1 MQVAKQTATALNGKT
16 KALIRESLRKHGLFN
31 AMYALHP
38 TFFPYFDPFRGCPQD
53 VMHNEFSSGTANSEL
68 ATMLY
73 IFISKEKWFNVEML
87 NAEIEKHDWGD
98 GRKPPAIWEGVV
110 KGQRGG
116 LPEAG
121 AHLRYTGSQTKDL
134 ALASRQILL
143 PLVQNQEH
151 PAWLSWCAH
160 LDYIELLLADSF
172 TPSSITDLDKAIQRH
187 HKL

>member
-1 MQVAKQTATALNGKT
+1 M
-16 KALIRESLRKHGLFN
+16 F
-31 AMYALHP
+31 
-38 TFFPYFDPFRGCPQD
+38 
-53 VMHNEFSSGTANSEL
+53 
-68 ATMLY
+68 Y

-87 NAEIEKHDWGD
+87 NAEIEKHNWGT

-121 AHLRYTGSQTKDL
+121 AHLRLTGSQTQNL

-143 PLVQNQEH
+143 PLVHNQEH

-172 TPSSITDLDKAIQRH
+172 TPSSIKDLDKAIQQH